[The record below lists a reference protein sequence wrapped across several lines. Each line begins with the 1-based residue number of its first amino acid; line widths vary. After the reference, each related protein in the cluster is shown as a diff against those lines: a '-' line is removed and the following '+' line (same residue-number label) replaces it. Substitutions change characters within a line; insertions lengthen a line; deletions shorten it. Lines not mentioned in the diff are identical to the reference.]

1 MKHIWKSEGK
11 LKYCKECWYSINPPE
26 KPKQRTPVKKVSDKR
41 KKDMSVYDK
50 RRLAFLSLHKF
61 CQANLPQCTKLATE
75 VHHKRGRVGDDYLN
89 ISTWLAACNSCHHWI
104 TEHSK
109 EAIEMGLSMSRL
121 KKDLEN

>member
-11 LKYCKECWYSINPPE
+11 QKYCKECWYSINPPE

-41 KKDMSVYDK
+41 KKEMSVYDK
-50 RRLAFLSLHKF
+50 RRLAFLALHKF
-61 CQANLPQCTKLATE
+61 CQANLPSCTKVATE

-104 TEHSK
+104 ELHPIEAK
-109 EAIEMGLSMSRL
+109 ELGLSESRL
-121 KKDLEN
+121 NINNE